1 MDRKPNLF
9 LVICALLISLI
20 ACQSVNSRSVES
32 DIGPLPPHV
41 VYETVVSPVYI
52 PPAVDLIAME
62 DALVEV
68 YDRVNPGVV
77 SIRGINGSGDS
88 LGSGFVVDQEGH
100 IVTNYHVIEGADQ
113 LEIAFP
119 SGKKTRAEVL
129 GTDLDSDIAVIKV
142 ELDPADLHPL
152 PLSDS
157 DLVRV
162 GQTVVAIGNPFG
174 FRGTMTVG
182 IVSGLGRS
190 MESLH
195 DAPGGGVFSAGDII
209 QTDAAINP
217 GNSGGPLINLNGE
230 VVGVNRAIYTSN
242 FSSSGDPVSS
252 GLGFAISINIIKRVM
267 PALIAKGEYA
277 YPYVGISSINDLSL
291 LQQEALNLSQ
301 ATGVYV
307 NRITAGSPAERA
319 GLIGGSSSTAFPD
332 LRAGGDLIIAI
343 DGIEVLTFADF
354 IGYIIKNKS
363 PGDLIQMTVV
373 RDGVNV
379 EIDLT
384 LGERPANN

>member
-1 MDRKPNLF
+1 
-9 LVICALLISLI
+9 
-20 ACQSVNSRSVES
+20 
-32 DIGPLPPHV
+32 
-41 VYETVVSPVYI
+41 
-52 PPAVDLIAME
+52 ME
-62 DALVEV
+62 DTLVEV
-68 YDRVNPGVV
+68 YEKVNPGVV
-77 SIRGINGSGDS
+77 SIRGINGSDNS
-88 LGSGFVVDQEGH
+88 LGSGFVVDRDGH
-100 IVTNYHVIEGADQ
+100 IVTNYHVIEDADQ
-113 LEIAFP
+113 LEVAFP
-119 SGKKTRAEVL
+119 SGQKTRAEVL

-142 ELDPADLHPL
+142 ELDPEDLYPL
-152 PLSDS
+152 ILSDS

-174 FRGTMTVG
+174 FHGTMTVG

-230 VVGVNRAIYTSN
+230 VVGVNRAIYTGN

-252 GLGFAISINIIKRVM
+252 GIGFAISINIVKRVL
-267 PALIAKGEYA
+267 PVLISEGEYA

-291 LQQEALNLSQ
+291 LQQEALNLTR

-307 NRITAGSPAERA
+307 NRITAGSPAESA
-319 GLIGGSSSTAFPD
+319 GLISGSSSTAYPD

-343 DGIEVLTFADF
+343 DGYEVLTFADF
-354 IGYIIKNKS
+354 IGYIIKNKN
-363 PGDLIQMTVV
+363 PGDQIQMTVV
-373 RDGVNV
+373 RDG
-379 EIDLT
+379 EIIEIMLT
-384 LGERPANN
+384 LGERPSQ

>member
-1 MDRKPNLF
+1 MNRKINLF
-9 LVICALLISLI
+9 LAISALLASLI
-20 ACQSVNSRSVES
+20 ACQSIGSRSVETEIS
-32 DIGPLPPHV
+32 APPPQIIR
-41 VYETVVSPVYI
+41 ETVVNPVLI
-52 PPAVDLIAME
+52 PPAVDLVAME
-62 DALVEV
+62 DTLVEV
-68 YDRVNPGVV
+68 YELVNPGVV
-77 SIRGINGSGDS
+77 SIRGINGGDNS

-100 IVTNYHVIEGADQ
+100 IVTNYHVVEGADQ

-152 PLSDS
+152 YLSDS
-157 DLVRV
+157 DLIRV

-230 VVGVNRAIYTSN
+230 VVGVNRAIYTNN

-252 GLGFAISINIIKRVM
+252 GLGFAISINIVKRVL
-267 PALIAKGEYA
+267 PALIAEGEYA
-277 YPYVGISSINDLSL
+277 YPYVGITSINDLSL
-291 LQQEALNLSQ
+291 LQQEALNLTR

-319 GLIGGSSSTAFPD
+319 GLIGGSLSTAYPD

-343 DGIEVLTFADF
+343 DGYEVLTFADF

-363 PGDLIQMTVV
+363 PGDQIQVTVV
-373 RDGVNV
+373 RDGEVV
-379 EIDLT
+379 EIELT
-384 LGERPANN
+384 LGERPSQ

>member
-1 MDRKPNLF
+1 MNRKINLF
-9 LVICALLISLI
+9 LAISALLASLI
-20 ACQSVNSRSVES
+20 ACQSIGSRSVETEIS
-32 DIGPLPPHV
+32 APPPQIIR
-41 VYETVVSPVYI
+41 ETVVNPVLI
-52 PPAVDLIAME
+52 PPAVDLVAME
-62 DALVEV
+62 DTLVEV
-68 YDRVNPGVV
+68 YELVNPGVV
-77 SIRGINGSGDS
+77 SIRGINGDDNS

-100 IVTNYHVIEGADQ
+100 IVTNYHVVEGADQ

-152 PLSDS
+152 NLSDS
-157 DLVRV
+157 DLIRV

-230 VVGVNRAIYTSN
+230 VVGVNRAIYTNN

-252 GLGFAISINIIKRVM
+252 GLGFAISINIVKRVL
-267 PALIAKGEYA
+267 PALIAEGEYA
-277 YPYVGISSINDLSL
+277 YPYVGITSINDLSL
-291 LQQEALNLSQ
+291 LQQEALNLTR

-307 NRITAGSPAERA
+307 NRITTGSPAERA
-319 GLIGGSSSTAFPD
+319 GLIGGSLSTAYPD

-343 DGIEVLTFADF
+343 DGYEVLTFADF

-363 PGDLIQMTVV
+363 PGDQIQVTVV
-373 RDGVNV
+373 RDGEVV
-379 EIDLT
+379 EIELT
-384 LGERPANN
+384 LGERPSQ

>member
-1 MDRKPNLF
+1 MDRKYYLL
-9 LVICALLISLI
+9 LVIFTLLGSVI
-20 ACQSVNSRSVES
+20 ACQSVSSRSAGTEIS
-32 DIGPLPPHV
+32 TPPAQV
-41 VYETVVSPVYI
+41 VRETVVSPVYI
-52 PPAVDLIAME
+52 PPAVDLVAME

-68 YDRVNPGVV
+68 YEKVNPGVV
-77 SIRGINGSGDS
+77 SIRGINGSDNS
-88 LGSGFVVDQEGH
+88 LGSGFVVDREGH
-100 IVTNYHVIEGADQ
+100 IVTNYHVVEGADQ

-119 SGKKTRAEVL
+119 SGHKTRAEVL

-142 ELDPADLHPL
+142 ELDPENLYPL
-152 PLSDS
+152 KFSDS
-157 DLVRV
+157 DLIRV

-174 FRGTMTVG
+174 FQGTMTVG

-252 GLGFAISINIIKRVM
+252 GLGFAISINIIKRVL
-267 PALIAKGEYA
+267 PVLIAEGKYA

-291 LQQEALNLSQ
+291 LQQEALNLTR

-319 GLIGGSSSTAFPD
+319 GLIGGSSSTTYPD

-343 DGIEVLTFADF
+343 DGYEVLTFADF
-354 IGYIIKNKS
+354 IGYIIKNKN
-363 PGDLIQMTVV
+363 PGDQIRMTVV
-373 RDGVNV
+373 RDGEVIS
-379 EIDLT
+379 IDLT
-384 LGERPANN
+384 LGERPSQ

>member
-1 MDRKPNLF
+1 MDRKSNLF
-9 LVICALLISLI
+9 LVISSLLTLLI
-20 ACQSVNSRSVES
+20 ACQSVSSRSVETEIS
-32 DIGPLPPHV
+32 TLPAQGVH
-41 VYETVVSPVYI
+41 ETVVSPVYI
-52 PPAVDLIAME
+52 PPAVNLVAME
-62 DALVEV
+62 DTLVEV
-68 YDRVNPGVV
+68 YEKVNPGVV
-77 SIRGINGSGDS
+77 SIRGINGSDNS
-88 LGSGFVVDQEGH
+88 LGSGFVVDRDGH
-100 IVTNYHVIEGADQ
+100 IVTNYHVIEDADQ
-113 LEIAFP
+113 LEVAFP
-119 SGKKTRAEVL
+119 SGQKTRAEVL

-142 ELDPADLHPL
+142 ELDPEDLYPL
-152 PLSDS
+152 ILSDS

-174 FRGTMTVG
+174 FHGTMTVG

-230 VVGVNRAIYTSN
+230 VVGVNRAIYTGN

-252 GLGFAISINIIKRVM
+252 GIGFAISINIVKRVL
-267 PALIAKGEYA
+267 PVLISEGEYA

-291 LQQEALNLSQ
+291 LQQEALNLTQ

-307 NRITAGSPAERA
+307 NRITAGSPAESA
-319 GLIGGSSSTAFPD
+319 GLISGSSSTAYPD

-343 DGIEVLTFADF
+343 DGYEVLTFADF
-354 IGYIIKNKS
+354 IGYIIKNKN
-363 PGDLIQMTVV
+363 PGDQIQMTVV
-373 RDGVNV
+373 RDG
-379 EIDLT
+379 EIIEIMLT
-384 LGERPANN
+384 LGERPSQ

>member
-1 MDRKPNLF
+1 MNRKINLF
-9 LVICALLISLI
+9 LAISALLASLI
-20 ACQSVNSRSVES
+20 ACQSIGSRSVETEIS
-32 DIGPLPPHV
+32 APPPQIIR
-41 VYETVVSPVYI
+41 ETVVNPVLI
-52 PPAVDLIAME
+52 PPAVDLVAME
-62 DALVEV
+62 DTLVEV
-68 YDRVNPGVV
+68 YELVNPGVV
-77 SIRGINGSGDS
+77 SIRGINGDDNS

-100 IVTNYHVIEGADQ
+100 IVTNYHVVEGADQ

-152 PLSDS
+152 YLSDS
-157 DLVRV
+157 DLIRV

-230 VVGVNRAIYTSN
+230 VVGVNRAIYTNN

-252 GLGFAISINIIKRVM
+252 GLGFAISINIVKRVL
-267 PALIAKGEYA
+267 PALIAEGEYA
-277 YPYVGISSINDLSL
+277 YPYVGITSINDLSL
-291 LQQEALNLSQ
+291 LQQEALNLTR

-319 GLIGGSSSTAFPD
+319 GLIGGSFSTAYPD

-343 DGIEVLTFADF
+343 DGYEVLTFADF

-363 PGDLIQMTVV
+363 PGDQIQVTVV
-373 RDGVNV
+373 RDGEVV
-379 EIDLT
+379 EIELT
-384 LGERPANN
+384 LGERPSQ

>member
-1 MDRKPNLF
+1 MNRKINLF
-9 LVICALLISLI
+9 LAISALLTSLI
-20 ACQSVNSRSVES
+20 ACQSIGSRSVETEIS
-32 DIGPLPPHV
+32 APPPQIV
-41 VYETVVSPVYI
+41 RETVVNPVLI
-52 PPAVDLIAME
+52 PPAVDLVAME
-62 DALVEV
+62 DTLVEV
-68 YDRVNPGVV
+68 YELVNPGVV
-77 SIRGINGSGDS
+77 SIRGINGGDNS
-88 LGSGFVVDQEGH
+88 LGSGFVVDQDGH
-100 IVTNYHVIEGADQ
+100 IVTNYHVVEGADQ

-152 PLSDS
+152 YLSDS
-157 DLVRV
+157 DLIRV

-230 VVGVNRAIYTSN
+230 VVGVNRAIYTNN

-252 GLGFAISINIIKRVM
+252 GLGFAISINIVKRVL
-267 PALIAKGEYA
+267 PALIAEGEYA
-277 YPYVGISSINDLSL
+277 YPYVGITSINDLSL
-291 LQQEALNLSQ
+291 LQQEALNLTR

-307 NRITAGSPAERA
+307 NRITTGSPAERA
-319 GLIGGSSSTAFPD
+319 GLIGGSLSTAYPD

-343 DGIEVLTFADF
+343 DGYEVLTFADF

-363 PGDLIQMTVV
+363 PGDQIQVTVV
-373 RDGVNV
+373 RDGEVV
-379 EIDLT
+379 EIELT
-384 LGERPANN
+384 LGERPSQ

>member
-1 MDRKPNLF
+1 MNRKINLF
-9 LVICALLISLI
+9 LAISALLASLI
-20 ACQSVNSRSVES
+20 ACQSIGSRSVETEIS
-32 DIGPLPPHV
+32 APPPQIV
-41 VYETVVSPVYI
+41 RETVVNPVLI
-52 PPAVDLIAME
+52 PPAVDLVAME
-62 DALVEV
+62 DTLVEV
-68 YDRVNPGVV
+68 YELVNPGVV
-77 SIRGINGSGDS
+77 SIRGINGGDNS

-100 IVTNYHVIEGADQ
+100 IVTNYHVVEGADQ

-152 PLSDS
+152 YLSDS
-157 DLVRV
+157 DLIRV

-230 VVGVNRAIYTSN
+230 VVGVNRAIYTNN

-252 GLGFAISINIIKRVM
+252 GLGFAISINIVKRVL
-267 PALIAKGEYA
+267 PALIAEGEYA
-277 YPYVGISSINDLSL
+277 YPYVGITSINDLSL
-291 LQQEALNLSQ
+291 LQQEALNLTR

-307 NRITAGSPAERA
+307 NRITTGSPAERA
-319 GLIGGSSSTAFPD
+319 GLIGGSLSTAYPD

-343 DGIEVLTFADF
+343 DGYEVLTFADF

-363 PGDLIQMTVV
+363 PGDQIQVTVV
-373 RDGVNV
+373 RDGEVV
-379 EIDLT
+379 EIELT
-384 LGERPANN
+384 LGERPSQ

>member
-1 MDRKPNLF
+1 MNRKINLF
-9 LVICALLISLI
+9 LAISALLASLI
-20 ACQSVNSRSVES
+20 ACQSIGSRSVETEIS
-32 DIGPLPPHV
+32 APPPQIIR
-41 VYETVVSPVYI
+41 ETVVNPVLI
-52 PPAVDLIAME
+52 PPAVDLVAME
-62 DALVEV
+62 DTLVEV
-68 YDRVNPGVV
+68 YELVNPGVV
-77 SIRGINGSGDS
+77 SIRGINGGDNS

-100 IVTNYHVIEGADQ
+100 IVTNYHVVEGADQ

-152 PLSDS
+152 YLSDS
-157 DLVRV
+157 DLIRV

-230 VVGVNRAIYTSN
+230 VVGVNRAIYTNN

-252 GLGFAISINIIKRVM
+252 GLGFAISINIVKRVL
-267 PALIAKGEYA
+267 PALIAEGEYA
-277 YPYVGISSINDLSL
+277 YPYVGITSINDLSL
-291 LQQEALNLSQ
+291 LQQEALNLTR

-307 NRITAGSPAERA
+307 NRITTGSPAERA
-319 GLIGGSSSTAFPD
+319 GLIGGSLSTAYPD

-343 DGIEVLTFADF
+343 DGYEVLTFADF

-363 PGDLIQMTVV
+363 PGDQIQVTVV
-373 RDGVNV
+373 RDGEVV
-379 EIDLT
+379 EIELT
-384 LGERPANN
+384 LGERPSQ

>member
-1 MDRKPNLF
+1 MDLKFNLF
-9 LVICALLISLI
+9 LAISVLLASLI
-20 ACQSVNSRSVES
+20 ACQSVSSRSAETEISGPPTQVVRES
-32 DIGPLPPHV
+32 
-41 VYETVVSPVYI
+41 VVSPVYI
-52 PPAVDLIAME
+52 PPAVDLVAME

-68 YDRVNPGVV
+68 YELVNPGVV
-77 SIRGINGSGDS
+77 SIRSINGDDNS

-119 SGKKTRAEVL
+119 SGEKTRAEVL

-142 ELDPADLHPL
+142 ELDSADLHPL
-152 PLSDS
+152 KLSDS
-157 DLVRV
+157 DLIRV

-230 VVGVNRAIYTSN
+230 VVGVNRAIYTNN

-252 GLGFAISINIIKRVM
+252 GLGFAISINIVKRVL
-267 PALIAKGEYA
+267 PVLIAEGEYA

-291 LQQEALNLSQ
+291 LQQEALNLTR

-307 NRITAGSPAERA
+307 NRITAGSPAEHA
-319 GLIGGSSSTAFPD
+319 GLIGGSLSTAYPE

-343 DGIEVLTFADF
+343 DGYEVLTFADF
-354 IGYIIKNKS
+354 ISYIIKNKS
-363 PGDLIQMTVV
+363 PGDQIQITVV
-373 RDGVNV
+373 RDGEIV
-379 EIDLT
+379 EIELT
-384 LGERPANN
+384 LGERPSQ

>member
-1 MDRKPNLF
+1 MNRKINLF
-9 LVICALLISLI
+9 LAISALLTSLI
-20 ACQSVNSRSVES
+20 ACQSIGSRSVETEIS
-32 DIGPLPPHV
+32 APPPQIV
-41 VYETVVSPVYI
+41 RETVVNPVLI
-52 PPAVDLIAME
+52 PPAVDLVAME
-62 DALVEV
+62 DTLVEV
-68 YDRVNPGVV
+68 YELVNPGVV
-77 SIRGINGSGDS
+77 SIRGINGGDNS
-88 LGSGFVVDQEGH
+88 LGSGFVVDQDGH
-100 IVTNYHVIEGADQ
+100 IVTNYHVVEGADQ

-152 PLSDS
+152 YLSDS
-157 DLVRV
+157 DLIRV

-230 VVGVNRAIYTSN
+230 VVGVNRAIYTNN

-252 GLGFAISINIIKRVM
+252 GLGFAISINIVKRVL
-267 PALIAKGEYA
+267 PALIAEGEYA
-277 YPYVGISSINDLSL
+277 YPYVGITSINDLSL
-291 LQQEALNLSQ
+291 LQQEALNLTR

-307 NRITAGSPAERA
+307 NRITTGSPAERA
-319 GLIGGSSSTAFPD
+319 GLIGGSLSTAYPD

-343 DGIEVLTFADF
+343 DGYEVLTFADF

-363 PGDLIQMTVV
+363 PGDQIQVTVV
-373 RDGVNV
+373 REGEVV
-379 EIDLT
+379 EIELT
-384 LGERPANN
+384 LGERPSQ

>member
-1 MDRKPNLF
+1 MNRKINLF
-9 LVICALLISLI
+9 LAISALLASLI
-20 ACQSVNSRSVES
+20 ACQSIGSQSVETEIS
-32 DIGPLPPHV
+32 APPPQIV
-41 VYETVVSPVYI
+41 RETVVNPVLI
-52 PPAVDLIAME
+52 PPAVDLVAME
-62 DALVEV
+62 DTLVEV
-68 YDRVNPGVV
+68 YELVNPGVV
-77 SIRGINGSGDS
+77 SIRGINGDDNS

-100 IVTNYHVIEGADQ
+100 IITNYHVVEGADQ

-119 SGKKTRAEVL
+119 SGKKTHAEVL

-152 PLSDS
+152 YLSDS
-157 DLVRV
+157 DLIRV

-230 VVGVNRAIYTSN
+230 VVGVNRAIYTNN

-252 GLGFAISINIIKRVM
+252 GLGFAISINIVKRVL
-267 PALIAKGEYA
+267 PALIAEGEYA
-277 YPYVGISSINDLSL
+277 YPYVGITSINDLSL
-291 LQQEALNLSQ
+291 LQQEALNLTR

-307 NRITAGSPAERA
+307 NRITTGSPAERA
-319 GLIGGSSSTAFPD
+319 GLIGGSLSTAYPD

-343 DGIEVLTFADF
+343 DGYEVLTFADF

-363 PGDLIQMTVV
+363 PGDQIQVTVV
-373 RDGVNV
+373 RDGEVV
-379 EIDLT
+379 EIELT
-384 LGERPANN
+384 LGERPSQ